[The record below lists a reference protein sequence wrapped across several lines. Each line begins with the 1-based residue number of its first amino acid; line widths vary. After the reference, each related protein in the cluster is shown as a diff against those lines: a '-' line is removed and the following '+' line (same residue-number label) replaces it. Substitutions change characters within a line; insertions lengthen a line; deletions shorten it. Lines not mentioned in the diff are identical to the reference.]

1 MVLAYRRRICYTVNL
16 SKGLKFVTPIR
27 FPLLKA
33 STCEFALIL
42 RSKTNATLL
51 LRSRTV
57 SKDVCILLHFN
68 SHVEYVE
75 WFWSVIAAGGVPVV
89 STPLASDP
97 AARRKHL
104 DHIDRLLEHPKIL
117 TSMKLVGEL
126 TAIDMALDLVLVEQL
141 PVIGHPEVSFYP
153 HSSQDGGSMGA
164 EGDSDLAFLML
175 TSGSTGNAKAV
186 ECGHAQ
192 TMISMRGKSNA
203 LKSTNRDIFLN
214 WIGFDHVAC
223 VTETHIHAV
232 AVGAD
237 QILVAPSL
245 LLARPVM
252 FWEKLAEHKV
262 TIAFAPNFFLALA
275 VRELEKPSGHGT
287 ERPQLGSLCDL
298 RHVVS
303 GGEANVVS
311 TGNRFNE
318 AVASLGGPEAGTL
331 RTAFGMTETLGAVSY
346 HQDFPSF
353 EEERD
358 LQFCSVGQGVS
369 GLSFRFTD
377 DEGIV
382 LPPETDGNLELFG
395 PVVFKRYFKDV
406 HNTMLSF
413 TTDGWFKTGDKG
425 RMTASGKLILNG
437 RAKDSIILNGVK
449 YFSHEIES
457 ALEDASILGLVPSF
471 IASFD
476 TWPRGSDSEE
486 YVILALETE
495 DMKTDDAALALVVS
509 QVSKQAVLYC
519 AKKPMDIIPLP
530 RDMLPKSAL
539 GKLSR
544 PKLKQQFEEGR
555 FDTYSRA
562 TTQRLSAFHRSSR
575 KAPSTDNE
583 HRLLHI
589 FAEEFGLDPHEVG
602 VNDSLTDMGV
612 DSIRVI
618 RYKNL
623 VQKKLALQAEIPL
636 IHLLQNPS
644 IEGLAAIVDGMTSST
659 GSALA
664 EYNPIIQLQSGES
677 LAPPIFFFHPG
688 LGEILVFLN
697 LSKFFSDRRVY
708 AIRAPGFNPGE
719 KMHKSVDHMTDV
731 YWQAIRDKQ
740 PHGPYVLIGYSFGA
754 MIAFEVAKKMEA
766 AGDKVGFIGTLN
778 LPPHIKFRM
787 IELDWTELVL
797 NLVYFLGFISE
808 ETAHAW
814 SPELHK
820 LSRDEVLQRIMAIA
834 PSQRLLE
841 LDLTESKLRHWA
853 EVSSQLQGLA
863 HDYDPSGHVSTMDV
877 FYAVPLIA
885 VGRDKDQWLRD
896 HLLAWREYVGDVK
909 FHDVPGSHYT
919 MMNTENVFALQ
930 KSLRA
935 AMKQRGVL

>member
-1 MVLAYRRRICYTVNL
+1 MPHQ
-16 SKGLKFVTPIR
+16 FV

-33 STCEFALIL
+33 SNCEFALIL

-57 SKDVCILLHFN
+57 CKDVCILLHFN
-68 SHVEYVE
+68 SHIEYIE
-75 WFWSVIAAGGVPVV
+75 WFWSVIAAEGVPVI

-104 DHIDRLLEHPKIL
+104 NHVDRLLEHPKVL
-117 TSMKLVGEL
+117 TSIELVGEL
-126 TAIDMALDLVLVEQL
+126 TATGIPLDLVLVEQL
-141 PVIGHPEVSFYP
+141 PMVGHPEVSFYP
-153 HSSQDGGSMGA
+153 HSKPNGISMGA

-192 TMISMRGKSNA
+192 TMISMRGKSSA
-203 LKSTNRDIFLN
+203 LKSTDRDVFFN

-232 AVGAD
+232 ALGAD

-245 LLARPVM
+245 LLARPIM

-275 VRELEKPSGHGT
+275 VRALEKPSGHGS

-318 AVASLGGPEAGTL
+318 AVVSLGGPEAATL
-331 RTAFGMTETLGAVSY
+331 RTAFGMTETLAAVSY

-358 LQFCSVGQGVS
+358 LQFCSVGQGIS

-377 DEGIV
+377 DEGTE
-382 LPPETDGNLELFG
+382 LPVETDGNLELFG
-395 PVVFKRYFKDV
+395 PVVFKRYFKDA

-425 RMTASGKLILNG
+425 RMTTSGHLILNG

-449 YFSHEIES
+449 YFSHELES
-457 ALEDASILGLVPSF
+457 ALEDASIPGLVPSF

-486 YVILALETE
+486 YVILILETE
-495 DMKTDDAALALVVS
+495 EMKTDDAALAFVIS

-530 RDMLPKSAL
+530 KDMLPKSAL

-544 PKLKQQFEEGR
+544 PKLKQQFEQGR
-555 FDTYSRA
+555 FDAHSRA
-562 TTQRLSAFHRSSR
+562 AVQRLSVFHRSSR

-623 VQKKLALQAEIPL
+623 VQKKLALQTEIPL

-644 IEGLAAIVDGMTSST
+644 IEGLAAIVDGMTSSM

-719 KMHKSVDHMTDV
+719 KMHKSVDHMTNV

-754 MIAFEVAKKMEA
+754 MVAFEVAKKMEA

-820 LSRDEVLQRIMAIA
+820 ASHPLSHVLSRDQVVQRIMTIA

-863 HDYDPSGHVSTMDV
+863 HDYNPSGHVSTMDV

-919 MMNTENVFALQ
+919 MMNPENVFALQ

>member
-1 MVLAYRRRICYTVNL
+1 MMGLAYRRRICYTVNL
-16 SKGLKFVTPIR
+16 SKGLK
-27 FPLLKA
+27 
-33 STCEFALIL
+33 
-42 RSKTNATLL
+42 SKTNATLL

-57 SKDVCILLHFN
+57 SKGVCVLLHFN
-68 SHVEYVE
+68 SHIEYVE

-104 DHIDRLLEHPKIL
+104 DHIDCLLEHPKVL

-126 TAIDMALDLVLVEQL
+126 TAIDVPLDLVLVEQL
-141 PVIGHPEVSFYP
+141 PVIGHPEVSFDP
-153 HSSQDGGSMGA
+153 HSIPNGVSMGA

-192 TMISMRGKSNA
+192 TMISMRGKSSA
-203 LKSTNRDIFLN
+203 LKSTNRDVFFS

-232 AVGAD
+232 SVGAD

-252 FWEKLAEHKV
+252 FWEKLAEHNV

-275 VRELEKPSGHGT
+275 VKALEKPSKHGT

-318 AVASLGGPEAGTL
+318 AVASLGGPEVPTL

-358 LQFCSVGQGVS
+358 LQFCSVGQGIS

-382 LPPETDGNLELFG
+382 LPPETDGNLELSG
-395 PVVFKRYFKDV
+395 PVVFKRYFKDA

-413 TTDGWFKTGDKG
+413 TADGWFKTGDKG
-425 RMTASGKLILNG
+425 RMTASGQLILNG

-449 YFSHEIES
+449 YFSHELES
-457 ALEDASILGLVPSF
+457 ALEDASIPGLVPSF

-476 TWPRGSDSEE
+476 TWPQGSDSEE
-486 YVILALETE
+486 YVILVLETE
-495 DMKTDDAALALVVS
+495 DMKTDDAALASVIS

-519 AKKPMDIIPLP
+519 AKKPMYIIPLP
-530 RDMLPKSAL
+530 REMLPKSAL

-544 PKLKQQFEEGR
+544 PKLKQQFEQGR

-562 TTQRLSAFHRSSR
+562 TVQRFSAFHRSSR
-575 KAPSTDNE
+575 KAPRTDNE

-589 FAEEFGLDPHEVG
+589 FAEEFELDPQEVG

-623 VQKKLALQAEIPL
+623 VQKKLALQVEIPL
-636 IHLLQNPS
+636 IHLLRNPS

-659 GSALA
+659 GAALA

-754 MIAFEVAKKMEA
+754 MVAFEVAKKIEA

-820 LSRDEVLQRIMAIA
+820 LSRDEVLQKIMTVA
-834 PSQRLLE
+834 PPQRLLE

-863 HDYDPSGHVSTMDV
+863 HDYDPSGHVSNMDV

-885 VGRDKDQWLRD
+885 VGRDKEQWLRD

-919 MMNTENVFALQ
+919 MMNPENVFALQ